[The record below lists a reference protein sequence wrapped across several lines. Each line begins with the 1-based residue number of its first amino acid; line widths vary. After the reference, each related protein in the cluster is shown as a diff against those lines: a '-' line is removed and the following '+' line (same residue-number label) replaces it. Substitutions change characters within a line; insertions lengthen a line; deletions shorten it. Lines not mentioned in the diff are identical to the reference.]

1 MRLVTLPNVSRTPRQ
16 FSWQQLFFSPAYL
29 KSEWK
34 KTKTDEN
41 QDNKTTDDTIINKY
55 PTHQFLLFELQQ

>member
-1 MRLVTLPNVSRTPRQ
+1 M
-16 FSWQQLFFSPAYL
+16 
-29 KSEWK
+29 K
-34 KTKTDEN
+34 KTKTDKN